1 VFYKHVD
8 CRYLLIVPKP
18 KQMDIERKVSL
29 IIATCKK
36 YIMTH
41 KKIVKQ
47 EGYLNCI
54 DTGVQQLQK
63 LHLDHLVPVDSK
75 AKH

>member
-1 VFYKHVD
+1 
-8 CRYLLIVPKP
+8 
-18 KQMDIERKVSL
+18 
-29 IIATCKK
+29 
-36 YIMTH
+36 MTH